1 MNETGLDTC
10 RQKKIKTNDF
20 YFNKIKLAPALTF
33 HATFNICMY
42 KGEFHVLIMFKSF
55 LPTEPRGQSKCRHCG
70 HANGSRALTCNKKK
84 GGCGAQL
91 KEPKKYV
98 GESAAAGQG
107 SRSSDSVVRIE
118 NEALESE
125 IAVLRREISQLQ
137 EKATAQPM
145 PFTQPSPPSL
155 FPELDS
161 EGDPDFDFSAL
172 LSDDVVRQRI
182 DSMDFADGSS
192 VWTELGSLISRLGAL
207 NSDKIRGVLSIMN
220 AITSEPLN
228 DQDMGYLLD
237 TIKSKVADALG
248 TIKDRDVELTA
259 APADEL
265 SV

>member
-1 MNETGLDTC
+1 
-10 RQKKIKTNDF
+10 
-20 YFNKIKLAPALTF
+20 
-33 HATFNICMY
+33 MY
-42 KGEFHVLIMFKSF
+42 KGEFHVLIMYKSF
-55 LPTEPRGQSKCRHCG
+55 LPTEPRGKSNCPHCG

-107 SRSSDSVVRIE
+107 SRSSDLDSIILIE
-118 NEALESE
+118 NEALKSE

-137 EKATAQPM
+137 KEATAQPM
-145 PFTQPSPPSL
+145 PFDDP
-155 FPELDS
+155 FPGNGSEILQSEDS
-161 EGDPDFDFSAL
+161 EVDPDLDFSAL
-172 LSDDVVRQRI
+172 LSDDGRQRI

-228 DQDMGYLLD
+228 DQYMGYLLD
-237 TIKSKVADALG
+237 TIKSKV
-248 TIKDRDVELTA
+248 VELTA
-259 APADEL
+259 APANEL

>member
-1 MNETGLDTC
+1 
-10 RQKKIKTNDF
+10 
-20 YFNKIKLAPALTF
+20 
-33 HATFNICMY
+33 MY
-42 KGEFHVLIMFKSF
+42 KGEFHVLIMYKSF
-55 LPTEPRGQSKCRHCG
+55 LPTEPRGKSNCPHCG
-70 HANGSRALTCNKKK
+70 HVNGSRALTCNKKK

-98 GESAAAGQG
+98 GESAAAGQD
-107 SRSSDSVVRIE
+107 RQSSDSVVRIE
-118 NEALESE
+118 NEALKSE

-137 EKATAQPM
+137 KKATAQPM
-145 PFTQPSPPSL
+145 PFDDPFPGNGSEILQSL
-155 FPELDS
+155 GSL
-161 EGDPDFDFSAL
+161 DFSGL
-172 LSDDVVRQRI
+172 LSDDVGRQRI

-248 TIKDRDVELTA
+248 TIKDRDVELTT
-259 APADEL
+259 APVDEL

>member
-1 MNETGLDTC
+1 
-10 RQKKIKTNDF
+10 
-20 YFNKIKLAPALTF
+20 
-33 HATFNICMY
+33 MY
-42 KGEFHVLIMFKSF
+42 KGEFHVLIMYKSF
-55 LPTEPRGQSKCRHCG
+55 LPTEPQGKSNCPHCG

-91 KEPKKYV
+91 KESKKYV
-98 GESAAAGQG
+98 DKSAAAGQG
-107 SRSSDSVVRIE
+107 SRSSDSAVRIE
-118 NEALESE
+118 NEALKIENEALKSE

-137 EKATAQPM
+137 KEANAQPM
-145 PFTQPSPPSL
+145 PFDDPSFDDASS
-155 FPELDS
+155 DS
-161 EGDPDFDFSAL
+161 EILQSLGGLDFSGL
-172 LSDDVVRQRI
+172 LSDGVVRRRI

-237 TIKSKVADALG
+237 TIKSKV
-248 TIKDRDVELTA
+248 VELTA
-259 APADEL
+259 APANEL

>member
-1 MNETGLDTC
+1 
-10 RQKKIKTNDF
+10 
-20 YFNKIKLAPALTF
+20 
-33 HATFNICMY
+33 MY
-42 KGEFHVLIMFKSF
+42 KGEFHVLIMYKSF
-55 LPTEPRGQSKCRHCG
+55 LPTEPRGKSNCPHCG

-98 GESAAAGQG
+98 GESAAAGQD

-118 NEALESE
+118 NEALKSE

-137 EKATAQPM
+137 KKATAQPM
-145 PFTQPSPPSL
+145 SFDDGSSNDDDGAYDDGFPSS
-155 FPELDS
+155 DS
-161 EGDPDFDFSAL
+161 EILQSLGSLDFSGL
-172 LSDDVVRQRI
+172 LSDDVGRQRI

-207 NSDKIRGVLSIMN
+207 DSDKIRGVLSIMN

-237 TIKSKVADALG
+237 TIKSKVA
-248 TIKDRDVELTA
+248 ELTA
-259 APADEL
+259 APANEL